1 MEDRVSDGWITRD
14 ELIARL
20 NAQGVEVT
28 RNNLRHLYRV
38 GAIPK
43 AKRRNLTVKR
53 GGSTALYPADVVDT
67 VRRVYATGQVRL
79 NGPWGAPRPRC
90 SQCGQVIPRQVRIKE
105 A

>member
-1 MEDRVSDGWITRD
+1 MEGRVSDRWITRD

-28 RNNLRHLYRV
+28 RNSLRHLHRL

-43 AKRRNLTVKR
+43 AKRRNITGKR
-53 GGSTALYPADVVDT
+53 GGERALYPEEVVDT

-79 NGPWGAPRPRC
+79 NGSWGAPRPRC